1 MKEKRCLKGHSSA
14 IKIPDIKVFGCD
26 LDWWLIKVEQWFKQ
40 RVAVIEIESHL
51 KRHSETN
58 RCGVLTQLHFRKVIK
73 A

>member
-1 MKEKRCLKGHSSA
+1 V
-14 IKIPDIKVFGCD
+14 IF
-26 LDWWLIKVEQWFKQ
+26 DWWLIKVEQWFKQ

-58 RCGVLTQLHFRKVIK
+58 RRGVLTQLHFRKVIK